1 MSKSPIYNY
10 IPAWFT
16 QRTVEIYKPMPPY
29 GSPKVVRTQVVP
41 EDTPDFACHYCLE
54 PLPLIQFES
63 ADEYRVCP
71 ICRHRVL
78 DAFLQTP
85 VHLLTRAQQVEMFMG
100 ELNFIKH
107 LRFILDLSLER
118 FEHASYENENE
129 KADFKEAWDFI
140 VSQKEVVLA
149 MDGPVEVDFCMVFLD
164 YKKPKSNL
172 KVYLY
177 QPRSFWFDAHVL
189 SRSGN
194 DPIRVNGFQL
204 GLVKATNWAAY
215 GYPHCEQMAVIGI
228 LKCRRQLAWD
238 EVYGKKA

>member
-10 IPAWFT
+10 VPVWFT

-71 ICRHRVL
+71 ICRHQVL

-107 LRFILDLSLER
+107 LRFIWDLSLER
-118 FEHASYENENE
+118 FEHASYENEND
-129 KADFKEAWDFI
+129 KADFNEAWYFI
-140 VSQKEVVLA
+140 VSRKVISLA

-164 YKKPKSNL
+164 YKKQSNL
-172 KVYLY
+172 
-177 QPRSFWFDAHVL
+177 RFISI
-189 SRSGN
+189 N
-194 DPIRVNGFQL
+194 L
-204 GLVKATNWAAY
+204 GIFGLT
-215 GYPHCEQMAVIGI
+215 PMCRAVWGAGP
-228 LKCRRQLAWD
+228 LK
-238 EVYGKKA
+238 